1 MISCLTPLS
10 AFDLSQLNTVI
21 PAGARLENDSRRVQA
36 GDVFVACRGEYS
48 DGRDYIAAALQQGAV
63 AVLWDDA
70 DGFQWQPSWHVPN
83 LAIPALRARIGV
95 VLAHALHYPS
105 QSLDVVGVTGTNG
118 KTSITHWLAQAWQA
132 AGHTA
137 AVIGTVGN
145 GLWGQLSPATHTTP
159 DPLRVQYLLAQY
171 RQAGAQAVAM
181 EVSSHGLD
189 QYRVNGVGFRC
200 AVFTNLTRDHLDY
213 HGDMQA
219 YGESKRRLFY
229 WEDLQTAVINQ
240 DDAFG
245 QQLLQQGL
253 PAHCLS
259 YGLLGGDI
267 RPLAMQMDLSG
278 FQLNIATPW
287 GNTEL
292 HSRLLGRF
300 NVQNLLACLGVL
312 LSGGMPLA
320 QASAA
325 LAAIQPAQGRMQSF
339 GGGEQPLVLVDYAH
353 TPDALEKA
361 LSTLAEIRPA
371 GGRLWVVFGCGGNR
385 DRGKRPLMGEVAGQ
399 LADIAVV
406 TSDNPRHEDPEQ
418 IVQDVVAGMRA
429 ARAEVVVQVDRRQAI
444 QWAIQQA
451 AAGDV
456 VLIAGKG
463 HEDYQEI
470 AGVKT
475 PFSDAEEVRSALN
488 GMASPLDSVEK
499 T

>member
-1 MISCLTPLS
+1 M
-10 AFDLSQLNTVI
+10 
-21 PAGARLENDSRRVQA
+21 ENDSRRVQA

-213 HGDMQA
+213 HGDMKQYYLA
-219 YGESKRRLFY
+219 KTKLFTQ
-229 WEDLQTAVINQ
+229 LKNNGLCVINI
-240 DDAFG
+240 DD
-245 QQLLQQGL
+245 
-253 PAHCLS
+253 P
-259 YGLLGGDI
+259 YGLKLIEECHAPVISVGEDKRATVRI
-267 RPLAMQMDLSG
+267 SNINLTSTATTFDL
-278 FQLNIATPW
+278 FDTIKNEKVTFKTNVIAK
-287 GNTEL
+287 
-292 HSRLLGRF
+292 F
-300 NVQNLLACLGVL
+300 NVSNL
-312 LSGGMPLA
+312 
-320 QASAA
+320 A
-325 LAAIQPAQGRMQSF
+325 LALVSVVHYYQKSYYDFVELTSKMVQVLGRMQRLAE
-339 GGGEQPLVLVDYAH
+339 GQDYDVIIDFAH
-353 TPDALEKA
+353 TPDGFKQLYEYASKI
-361 LSTLAEIRPA
+361 SK
-371 GGRLWVVFGCGGNR
+371 GRILTVFGS
-385 DRGKRPLMGEVAGQ
+385 AGQ
-399 LADIAVV
+399 
-406 TSDNPRHEDPEQ
+406 R
-418 IVQDVVAGMRA
+418 DVAKRKVFG
-429 ARAEVVVQVDRRQAI
+429 E
-444 QWAIQQA
+444 
-451 AAGDV
+451 
-456 VLIAGKG
+456 L
-463 HEDYQEI
+463 
-470 AGVKT
+470 
-475 PFSDAEEVRSALN
+475 
-488 GMASPLDSVEK
+488 
-499 T
+499 

>member
-1 MISCLTPLS
+1 M
-10 AFDLSQLNTVI
+10 
-21 PAGARLENDSRRVQA
+21 
-36 GDVFVACRGEYS
+36 
-48 DGRDYIAAALQQGAV
+48 
-63 AVLWDDA
+63 
-70 DGFQWQPSWHVPN
+70 
-83 LAIPALRARIGV
+83 
-95 VLAHALHYPS
+95 
-105 QSLDVVGVTGTNG
+105 
-118 KTSITHWLAQAWQA
+118 
-132 AGHTA
+132 
-137 AVIGTVGN
+137 
-145 GLWGQLSPATHTTP
+145 
-159 DPLRVQYLLAQY
+159 
-171 RQAGAQAVAM
+171 
-181 EVSSHGLD
+181 
-189 QYRVNGVGFRC
+189 
-200 AVFTNLTRDHLDY
+200 
-213 HGDMQA
+213 
-219 YGESKRRLFY
+219 
-229 WEDLQTAVINQ
+229 INQ

-253 PAHCLS
+253 PARCLS

-278 FQLNIATPW
+278 FQLDIATPW